1 MFVSSSTPPPSRLRE
16 QRGQVIVLVAVAML
30 SILGMAGLVIDVGVW
45 YHQQRAEQATADAA
59 ALAGAQALPDDPS
72 TAVELAVQYAN
83 ENGAGLT
90 ASDVTISTDRVPD
103 DTIAVHVD
111 KPAPTFFTK
120 LFGLD
125 SIPINAR
132 AAARSDT
139 VGSADYVAP
148 IAVSSQN
155 PMLQCTPP
163 PCPDPAEIDLLDLK
177 QKGSSDA
184 AGNFSLLD
192 LRIGANG
199 AVGDSM
205 LADWMQNGYDQDMPL
220 GIYTGVPGAKFN
232 GSLFDAALQARVGSE
247 VLFPVYNPP
256 IKQSGSNAQFNIIG
270 WVGFKISSWS
280 GQGNS
285 GKVFGTFTRYIAQGI
300 QASTPGSQPDFGA
313 RAIQLVQ

>member
-1 MFVSSSTPPPSRLRE
+1 MSVSSTPPPSRLCE
-16 QRGQVIVLVAVAML
+16 QRGQVIVLVVVAML
-30 SILGMAGLVIDVGVW
+30 GILGMAGLVIDVGVW

-83 ENGAGLT
+83 QNGAGSPQTTSRSPPT
-90 ASDVTISTDRVPD
+90 ACPD

-139 VGSADYVAP
+139 VSSAEYVAP

-199 AVGDSM
+199 AVGDST

-232 GSLFDAALQARVGSE
+232 GSQFDAALQARVGSE
-247 VLFPVYNPP
+247 VLFPVYKPP
-256 IKQSGSNAQFNIIG
+256 ITQSGSNAQFNIIG
-270 WVGFKISSWS
+270 WVGFQISGWT

-285 GKVFGTFTRYIAQGI
+285 GKVFGTFTRFIAQGI
-300 QASTPGSQPDFGA
+300 QASTPGGQSDFGV